1 MASYYIW
8 TVGCQMNKA
17 DSERIRGLLESWGMG
32 PAQDMESADTIV
44 LNSCVVREK
53 AENRVLS
60 KMGSLKALKKERPDV
75 SIIVTGCL
83 VEGGAEDL
91 QGQYPYVDAF
101 FRAGQFSEIV
111 DWGLQ
116 RGFSSSAFRGS
127 TPASNDSP
135 TAYVPIIEGCDNFC
149 SYCIVPY
156 RRGREKSR
164 PFAEIVGEVRG
175 LAGRSVKEVTLV
187 GQNVDSYGHDL
198 PDRPDLAGLLSEMNN
213 IDGMRRLRFLTSH
226 PKDMTTRLIETIP
239 ALDKVCE
246 HINLPAQSG
255 NDEILKAMRRGY
267 GTARYRE
274 LIGEIRRAIP
284 RVALSTDVIVGFPG
298 ETEDQFLDTYNLI
311 EEIRFD
317 TVHVAAYSPR
327 PGTLAARSL
336 KDDVPDKVK
345 KLRLSII
352 ENLQTEISGEINSGL
367 VGHVVEVL
375 IEKLV
380 AGKWMGRTRTGKL
393 VFLKPEDYETRPG
406 TDLRGELAAVKIAR
420 ASPWSMAGE
429 LVTEANCVTR

>member
-1 MASYYIW
+1 
-8 TVGCQMNKA
+8 MNKA

-32 PAQDMESADTIV
+32 PAEDMESANTIV

-60 KMGSLKALKKERPDV
+60 KMGNLKALKKERPDV

-83 VEGGAEDL
+83 VDGEAEDL

-101 FRAGQFSEIV
+101 FKAGQFSEIA

-116 RGFSSSAFRGS
+116 KGFSVAAVPGS
-127 TPASNDSP
+127 TCASSDS
-135 TAYVPIIEGCDNFC
+135 TIAYVPIIEGCDNFC

-164 PFAEIVGEVRG
+164 PFREIVAEVRG
-175 LAGRSVKEVTLV
+175 LAGRGVREVTLV

-198 PDRPDLAGLLSEMNN
+198 PDRPDLAGLLSELNT
-213 IDGMRRLRFLTSH
+213 IDGIRRLRFLTSH
-226 PKDMTTRLIETIP
+226 PKDMTARLIETIP

-267 GTARYRE
+267 SAARYRE
-274 LIGEIRRAIP
+274 LIGEIRKAIP

-298 ETEDQFLDTYNLI
+298 ETEDQFLDTYNMI
-311 EEIRFD
+311 DEVRFD

-327 PGTLAARSL
+327 PGTLAARSM

-352 ENLQTEISGEINSGL
+352 ENLQTEISGEINSAL
-367 VGHVVEVL
+367 VGQVVEILV
-375 IEKLV
+375 EKQV

-393 VFLKPEDYETRPG
+393 VFLKPEDYQTRPG
-406 TDLRGELAAVKIAR
+406 ADLRGELVAIKITR

-429 LVTEANCVTR
+429 PVTEAGCVTL